1 MKVNQLLASRGV
13 RHVLYGAALAVASS
27 TSFALPSFTITPA
40 GASTPLLGAPV
51 TADNIIISDFST
63 VRFTS
68 PTSFTDTGYLAVQSF
83 QLGGTTVI
91 AGGLNSTYGLYFQF
105 SGAGM
110 LSGGNPA
117 LNVTSGNFTSLDY
130 TLYGYNG
137 PAATFGFD
145 GSDNPTVTGAAGA
158 VALAKGSLTPGSNQ
172 SSVGS
177 SPQSP
182 SFTSFAGA
190 NLSFTPTAAG
200 AGFFTSPKTFYN
212 VAVSSF
218 INSPTQVSPVAAGF
232 ASGFR
237 IAQGGGSVNFAAPIP
252 EPETYALLLAGLGA
266 IGWVA
271 RRRSSTSL

>member
-1 MKVNQLLASRGV
+1 MDVAQLLTSPAV
-13 RHVLYGAALAVASS
+13 RRALVGATLAVASS
-27 TSFALPSFTITPA
+27 SPFALPTFTWVP
-40 GASTPLLGAPV
+40 GGSTPPLVGAPV
-51 TADNIIISDFST
+51 TADNLIISDFST
-63 VRFTS
+63 IRFTS
-68 PTSFTDTGYLAVQSF
+68 PTTFSDAGYLAVQSF
-83 QLGGTTVI
+83 EMGGTTVI

-105 SGAGM
+105 SGTGTV
-110 LSGGNPA
+110 SGGNPA
-117 LNVTSGNFTSLDY
+117 VSPTSGTFSSLNY
-130 TLYGYNG
+130 TLFGYNG

-145 GSDNPTVTGAAGA
+145 GGDNPIVTGAAGA
-158 VALAKGSLTPGSNQ
+158 VALATGSLLAGPNQ

-177 SPQSP
+177 NPQTP

-190 NLSFTPTAAG
+190 NLSFAPTAAG
-200 AGFFTSPKTFYN
+200 AGFFANPVSFYN

-266 IGWVA
+266 VAWVA
-271 RRRSSTSL
+271 RRRKGG